1 MLAIRLQ
8 RTGRKGNAQYR
19 VIVQEAQRT
28 PTSGRVVYRLGSY
41 DPHAKTFAVDKEK
54 AEFYLGHGAQPSDR
68 IARLFK
74 NNGVKLPDWVKISEP
89 IKRTVRNPEKLRKN
103 QPKVEKTAEA
113 PAESEAPA
121 AEESAVDSAK
131 VEEPAEVVVAEAS
144 EESEPVAEGVKAV
157 PEPTTSEDAPAET
170 APEEAAPAETTTDE
184 EAPKDQEKPAESDT
198 KA

>member
-103 QPKVEKTAEA
+103 QPKVEKPADA
-113 PAESEAPA
+113 PVEPTTESEAPA
-121 AEESAVDSAK
+121 S
-131 VEEPAEVVVAEAS
+131 EEPAETKVASVEPAEDVAETTKEAEPKT
-144 EESEPVAEGVKAV
+144 EETVEATATEEGVK
-157 PEPTTSEDAPAET
+157 T
-170 APEEAAPAETTTDE
+170 ETTTDE
-184 EAPKDQEKPAESDT
+184 EAPKDQEKPAASDT

>member
-41 DPHAKTFAVDKEK
+41 DPHAKTFVVDKEK
-54 AEFYLGHGAQPSDR
+54 AEFYLTHGAQPSDR

-103 QPKVEKTAEA
+103 QPKVEKPVEA
-113 PAESEAPA
+113 PAEVA
-121 AEESAVDSAK
+121 AEPETAVA
-131 VEEPAEVVVAEAS
+131 EEPAEEVVSVEESTEVVAEAPKDAEPKT
-144 EESEPVAEGVKAV
+144 EEVAET
-157 PEPTTSEDAPAET
+157 P
-170 APEEAAPAETTTDE
+170 APEEAPADSATVE
-184 EAPKDQEKPAESDT
+184 EAPKTEDKPAEP

>member
-103 QPKVEKTAEA
+103 QPKVEKPAEA
-113 PAESEAPA
+113 PTEVVAEQEKTVA
-121 AEESAVDSAK
+121 
-131 VEEPAEVVVAEAS
+131 EEPAADNAVTAVEPTEVAAENVAPEAEPAVEEVAESPAAK
-144 EESEPVAEGVKAV
+144 ETATETPVA
-157 PEPTTSEDAPAET
+157 
-170 APEEAAPAETTTDE
+170 E
-184 EAPKDQEKPAESDT
+184 EAPKTGEKPAEPDS

>member
-103 QPKVEKTAEA
+103 QPEVEK
-113 PAESEAPA
+113 
-121 AEESAVDSAK
+121 
-131 VEEPAEVVVAEAS
+131 PAEVVAEQEETVAE
-144 EESEPVAEGVKAV
+144 EPAADNAV
-157 PEPTTSEDAPAET
+157 TAVEPTEVAAESV
-170 APEEAAPAETTTDE
+170 APAETTTDE
-184 EAPKDQEKPAESDT
+184 EAPKNEEKPAEADS